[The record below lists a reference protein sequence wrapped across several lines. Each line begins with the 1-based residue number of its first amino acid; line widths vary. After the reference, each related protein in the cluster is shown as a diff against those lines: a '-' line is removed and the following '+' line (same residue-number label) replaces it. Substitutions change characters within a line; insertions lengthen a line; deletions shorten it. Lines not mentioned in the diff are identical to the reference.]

1 MVIEGICII
10 LFITIIYVY
19 YILYNLIIVSYN
31 YKSLVEMKWKIPYH
45 NMYPYNNKNSMRMK
59 SMFIYLVIKSNYFSF
74 MNYCEWKV

>member
-31 YKSLVEMKWKIPYH
+31 YKSLVEMK
-45 NMYPYNNKNSMRMK
+45 
-59 SMFIYLVIKSNYFSF
+59 
-74 MNYCEWKV
+74 